1 MQMETIIFTI
11 FGSILTGFAVYF
23 ATKKTASN
31 KLSNYK
37 DLDEALQEHSKLL
50 DTTKTEVDDTSKR
63 LLELKA
69 EVDST
74 DKKLL
79 ELKTETKKLVELQNK
94 ANELT
99 ATVRT
104 RTEQIEKMQ
113 DTYDELQ
120 QLKRE
125 LDLYTRIEDF
135 VEYGLFEE
143 PEYLYETS
151 DRFAVEIRKVRDR
164 QKDYIKNKLAIEIPN
179 DDISIDGSSK
189 TAKAVIDGQAKM
201 MLQSFNIECDYL
213 IGKVNISNFDRTLDQ
228 IEKNAERL
236 EKLSVSL
243 LIGFNTDY
251 VRLKYEECKLQYQF
265 KLKQNEEQ
273 EEQKAIKEQMR
284 EEEKARREF
293 EKALRDAEKEE
304 RMYSDLLE
312 KAKKE
317 IETAKDDERALL
329 NAKIEMLQQQLIEA
343 QEKES
348 RAKSMAEQTKRG
360 HVYVISN
367 IGSFGEN
374 VYKIGL
380 TRRLDPLD
388 RVKEL
393 GDASVPF
400 QFDVHAMIYSE
411 NAPAMEATLHREF
424 DKNRLN
430 AVNRKKEFFNISLA
444 EIKNR
449 VEKITG
455 KDSNFKMTALA
466 EEYYETL
473 RLLGN

>member
-1 MQMETIIFTI
+1 MSVGKVLRATIKVAKAIDR
-11 FGSILTGFAVYF
+11 AN
-23 ATKKTASN
+23 KQAS
-31 KLSNYK
+31 K
-37 DLDEALQEHSKLL
+37 DHARIQAHKE
-50 DTTKTEVDDTSKR
+50 
-63 LLELKA
+63 
-69 EVDST
+69 
-74 DKKLL
+74 
-79 ELKTETKKLVELQNK
+79 
-94 ANELT
+94 
-99 ATVRT
+99 
-104 RTEQIEKMQ
+104 
-113 DTYDELQ
+113 
-120 QLKRE
+120 RE
-125 LDLYTRIEDF
+125 L
-135 VEYGLFEE
+135 
-143 PEYLYETS
+143 
-151 DRFAVEIRKVRDR
+151 
-164 QKDYIKNKLAIEIPN
+164 
-179 DDISIDGSSK
+179 
-189 TAKAVIDGQAKM
+189 
-201 MLQSFNIECDYL
+201 
-213 IGKVNISNFDRTLDQ
+213 
-228 IEKNAERL
+228 
-236 EKLSVSL
+236 
-243 LIGFNTDY
+243 
-251 VRLKYEECKLQYQF
+251 
-265 KLKQNEEQ
+265 
-273 EEQKAIKEQMR
+273 
-284 EEEKARREF
+284 ARMQ
-293 EKALRDAEKEE
+293 RDAEKEE